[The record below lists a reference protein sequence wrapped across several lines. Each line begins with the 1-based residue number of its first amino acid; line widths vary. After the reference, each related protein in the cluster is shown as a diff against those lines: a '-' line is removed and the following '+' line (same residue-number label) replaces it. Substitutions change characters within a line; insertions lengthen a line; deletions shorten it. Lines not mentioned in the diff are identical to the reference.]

1 MNKVGI
7 RKIGF
12 KEINE
17 VTDQWSQD
25 HQEEQLQEDRGV
37 GDVYLHGGHWFESID
52 QEGTDLTEDMTIDES
67 GKYYDVQLPFVVRKP
82 EDIALAKKYEGRPV
96 VVYADAVDGKRYT
109 IGTKDYPARLVTS
122 NRYQGTSTREIA
134 MNVDYRSKTSLIR

>member
-7 RKIGF
+7 HRIGF
-12 KEINE
+12 KETNE
-17 VTDQWSQD
+17 VTDQWSQE
-25 HQEEQLQEDRGV
+25 HQEEQQQEERIV
-37 GDVYLHGGHWFESID
+37 GEVYLHGDHWFKSID
-52 QEGTDLTEDMTIDES
+52 QDKTELSEEMTIDES
-67 GKYYDVQLPFVVRKP
+67 GKYYVVELPFVVRKP

-122 NRYQGTSTREIA
+122 NRYQGTSTREMA
-134 MNVDYRSKTSLIR
+134 MNIEYKSKNSLIR